1 VGRRH
6 LAPAVLRS
14 ASLGRDAGGYIAGTV
29 KITLGPARVA
39 DGWTCRPIPQ
49 DGWPDR
55 SSDLVWLEVGHVV
68 EGSVMRLELVLA
80 LPRQARSVVVA
91 RHLVRAAMVEM
102 GVTDECGH
110 DLEVAVSEACT
121 NVLEQT
127 GPSQEL
133 ELRLQVLEDRC
144 VLRVVDIGQQRRRLR
159 LALPAYPLD
168 DDVQPGRGLQ
178 LLRALA
184 DRVGFATLPE
194 RGAVVSLE
202 KRLVYP
208 QP

>member
-1 VGRRH
+1 M
-6 LAPAVLRS
+6 
-14 ASLGRDAGGYIAGTV
+14 
-29 KITLGPARVA
+29 
-39 DGWTCRPIPQ
+39 Q
-49 DGWPDR
+49 
-55 SSDLVWLEVGHVV
+55 
-68 EGSVMRLELVLA
+68 LELALA

-91 RHLVRAAMVEM
+91 RHLVRAAMVEV
-102 GVTDECGH
+102 GVTDECRH
-110 DLEVAVSEACT
+110 DIEVAVSEACT

-127 GPSQEL
+127 GPSQEW

-159 LALPAYPLD
+159 LALPAYPSD
-168 DDVQPGRGLQ
+168 EDAQPGRGVQ

-202 KRLVYP
+202 KRLVYT

>member
-1 VGRRH
+1 
-6 LAPAVLRS
+6 
-14 ASLGRDAGGYIAGTV
+14 
-29 KITLGPARVA
+29 
-39 DGWTCRPIPQ
+39 
-49 DGWPDR
+49 
-55 SSDLVWLEVGHVV
+55 
-68 EGSVMRLELVLA
+68 MRLELALA
-80 LPRQARSVVVA
+80 LPRQARSVAVA

-102 GVTDECGH
+102 GVTDDCVH
-110 DLEVAVSEACT
+110 DIEVAASEACT

-127 GPSQEL
+127 GPSQEW
-133 ELRLQVLEDRC
+133 ELRLQVLDDRC

-159 LALPAYPLD
+159 LALPAYPSD
-168 DDVQPGRGLQ
+168 EDAQPGRGLQ

-208 QP
+208 RP

>member
-1 VGRRH
+1 
-6 LAPAVLRS
+6 
-14 ASLGRDAGGYIAGTV
+14 
-29 KITLGPARVA
+29 
-39 DGWTCRPIPQ
+39 
-49 DGWPDR
+49 
-55 SSDLVWLEVGHVV
+55 
-68 EGSVMRLELVLA
+68 
-80 LPRQARSVVVA
+80 
-91 RHLVRAAMVEM
+91 
-102 GVTDECGH
+102 
-110 DLEVAVSEACT
+110 
-121 NVLEQT
+121 
-127 GPSQEL
+127 
-133 ELRLQVLEDRC
+133 VLEDRC